1 MKQSLSTLVLLC
13 ILHTISAQPSEYE
26 LLKEFNGKEIRMLSE
41 SDELTFYAIKNRK
54 RGKWGIVY
62 TVQSTDEEYESV
74 EVVKPKF
81 DTIGDFESADF
92 TLVEQDGKWG
102 ILYQPT
108 ASNYSQV
115 VNVDFNYS
123 DAMIRNDFGIASLVV
138 KSGGKWG
145 QIDPYEK
152 FDISGFLFATA
163 FDVPLTSVD
172 SWSASHMATARRK
185 LGADIIEMDFG
196 NGDGVFKSRHAN
208 SKLWGMY
215 QSLSE
220 NELTELIPMEFD
232 SLHFFSWNGFFT
244 PVYQSGKVGFYLSK
258 WSYNEQAKQS
268 VPCLYDDYQRFSA
281 DGVSK
286 LACKRDGKWG
296 WVNWLTGEEESEF
309 YAETSDD
316 LQYPYYHQATWFE

>member
-13 ILHTISAQPSEYE
+13 LTTVIFAQPSDYE
-26 LLKEFNGKEIRMLSE
+26 LLKEFNGKEIKMLSE
-41 SDELTFYAIKNRK
+41 SDELTFFAIKHR
-54 RGKWGIVY
+54 RLDKWSLVY
-62 TVQSTDEEYESV
+62 TYPSIDAEYESV
-74 EVVKPKF
+74 EIVKPKF
-81 DTIGDFESADF
+81 ECIGDFERADF
-92 TLVEQDGKWG
+92 TLVKQDGMWG

-108 ASNYSQV
+108 ERNFRQLAKI
-115 VNVDFNYS
+115 DFIFS
-123 DAMIRNDFGIASLVV
+123 DAMIRDDIGVASLVV
-138 KSGGKWG
+138 KYNDKWG
-145 QIDPYEK
+145 QIDPYDKSE
-152 FDISGFLFATA
+152 ISGFY
-163 FDVPLTSVD
+163 FDSALGVPLMAGD
-172 SWSASHMATARRK
+172 SWSASIVTTARRK
-185 LGADIIEMDFG
+185 LRADIIEMDLG
-196 NGDGVFKSRHAN
+196 NGDGVFKSRHAD